1 MARQKFQFRPGVLR
15 YFLILGIFSFAAYL
29 YFDGKEIFLALLG
42 PALYLATVIAQTL
55 EKLGLSIPQ
64 QDLTCLLP
72 SVLLYFGLF
81 GFLFRKLMDESPLH
95 RILSMAG
102 LAVFMGYLHYLAW
115 KNLLLYSQ
123 KPF

>member
-1 MARQKFQFRPGVLR
+1 MARQKFQFHPGVLR
-15 YFLILGIFSFAAYL
+15 YFLIVGIFSFAAYL
-29 YFDGKEIFLALLG
+29 YFDGNEIFLSLLG
-42 PALYLATVIAQTL
+42 PALYLATAIAQTL
-55 EKLGLSIPQ
+55 ENLGVNIPH

-81 GFLFRKLMDESPLH
+81 GFLFRKLLDESPLH

-102 LAVFMGYLHYLAW
+102 LAAFMGYLHYLAW
-115 KNLLLYSQ
+115 ENLLLYSQ